1 MTSLL
6 LTSKFYHNNNNN
18 NMIILVCISI
28 SIFAYGSCQLQSRSM
43 TTSSI
48 CTTTSGPASSN
59 ITTFTSLLSASSNE
73 GTSSTTVMEETTA
86 RATTATST
94 LIVPITPTPATTMA
108 LSRSKTTEIAT
119 IISMSLAPTTLAN
132 TSIDDDD
139 LDLPLLP
146 VWISQ
151 LSALTVMGTILLLAM
166 CGCATWCCVR
176 VVCQRNVRY
185 RIRRRRDKSLL
196 QYAL

>member
-1 MTSLL
+1 
-6 LTSKFYHNNNNN
+6 
-18 NMIILVCISI
+18 MIILACISI
-28 SIFAYGSCQLQSRSM
+28 SIFAYGSCHDQLQSRSI

-48 CTTTSGPASSN
+48 CTTTSGPASSDK
-59 ITTFTSLLSASSNE
+59 TTFTSLLSASSNE
-73 GTSSTTVMEETTA
+73 GTSPTTVIEETTA
-86 RATTATST
+86 RATTAAST
-94 LIVPITPTPATTMA
+94 QIVSITPTPCDNNKITATTLA
-108 LSRSKTTEIAT
+108 LSGSKTMEITT

-132 TSIDDDD
+132 TSADDDD

-185 RIRRRRDKSLL
+185 RVRRRQDKSLL

>member
-1 MTSLL
+1 M
-6 LTSKFYHNNNNN
+6 
-18 NMIILVCISI
+18 MILVCISI
-28 SIFAYGSCQLQSRSM
+28 SIIFAYGSCHDQLQSGSM

-48 CTTTSGPASSN
+48 CTTTSGPASSDK
-59 ITTFTSLLSASSNE
+59 TTFTSLISASSNQ
-73 GTSSTTVMEETTA
+73 GTSPTTVMEETTT
-86 RATTATST
+86 RAAMATST
-94 LIVPITPTPATTMA
+94 LIISITPTPCDNNEIMATTPA
-108 LSRSKTTEIAT
+108 LSGSKTTEITT

-132 TSIDDDD
+132 TSADDDD

-185 RIRRRRDKSLL
+185 RIRRRQDKSLL
-196 QYAL
+196 QYALWIA